1 MTKRV
6 EELTRQLF
14 NKWMREQELAD
25 RETIK
30 EQMKKDKEE
39 FHPTTEGTIKE
50 VMG

>member
-25 RETIK
+25 RETTK

-39 FHPTTEGTIKE
+39 FTRRQEEQSRK
-50 VMG
+50 